1 MPKVAKDK
9 VEKNMIVNIEKVGE
23 IPKSS
28 NKTRI
33 GSSTEIVDKEIKPKK
48 NRTNSTS
55 KVAKTGSSS
64 KGTKLNKKSSG
75 KKSSTTS
82 KSKNVRKK
90 KDVIKPDIIEYY
102 DLPFRYNQTTVKVLA
117 QTPTNLF
124 IYWDISDADRKRL
137 NDIYGSNFFENTKPV
152 LVVTNESMNY
162 TFEIDIND
170 FANSWYL
177 HVKNSNCKYK
187 VELGRRPITH
197 EIVIP
202 NNYVYISS
210 SNVMDAPNDHILFDE
225 LQQNVFFKNVKTNVV
240 TEKNILTI
248 SHLINMGKLYNIYE
262 LYKKMYKDEF
272 NCDDFGT
279 NLSSSQSSSSFI

>member
-1 MPKVAKDK
+1 
-9 VEKNMIVNIEKVGE
+9 
-23 IPKSS
+23 
-28 NKTRI
+28 
-33 GSSTEIVDKEIKPKK
+33 
-48 NRTNSTS
+48 
-55 KVAKTGSSS
+55 
-64 KGTKLNKKSSG
+64 
-75 KKSSTTS
+75 
-82 KSKNVRKK
+82 
-90 KDVIKPDIIEYY
+90 
-102 DLPFRYNQTTVKVLA
+102 
-117 QTPTNLF
+117 
-124 IYWDISDADRKRL
+124 
-137 NDIYGSNFFENTKPV
+137 
-152 LVVTNESMNY
+152 MNY

-210 SNVMDAPNDHILFDE
+210 SNAMDAPNDHILFDE

-248 SHLINMGKLYNIYE
+248 SHLINMGKIYNIYE

-279 NLSSSQSSSSFI
+279 NLASSQSSSSFI